1 MTLTILPR
9 SEVAG
14 LSVIDLGAGRPVV
27 LLHGVGLNADAW
39 GPQIDTLR
47 GAYRVIAPDMPGH
60 GGSPCPDAT
69 PTLETYVEAALAVV
83 QTLSEPAMV
92 VGHSMGAI
100 IALDAAA
107 RAPSHVCAVAALNAV
122 FERTPEADAAVRAR
136 AASFDETRAPDP
148 SPTLH
153 RWFGDAA
160 SPERTACETWLRN
173 VDPRG
178 YKLAYT
184 AFAEARGPSR
194 TALRSLSRP
203 ALFATG
209 ALEPNSTPKMS
220 RDMAALAPRG
230 RALVVEG
237 AAHMMPMTHDDEVNA
252 AILSL
257 AREVWP

>member
-1 MTLTILPR
+1 MTSTILPR

-14 LSVIDLGAGRPVV
+14 LSAIDLGAGHPVV

-39 GPQIDTLR
+39 GPQIDELR
-47 GAYRVIAPDMPGH
+47 DAFRVIAPDMPGH
-60 GGSPCPDAT
+60 GGSQCPDGT
-69 PTLETYVEAALAVV
+69 PTLEAYVEAALAVV
-83 QTLSEPAMV
+83 RTLSEPAMV
-92 VGHSMGAI
+92 VGHSMGAM
-100 IALDAAA
+100 IALDVAA
-107 RAPSHVCAVAALNAV
+107 RAPSDVCAVAALNAV
-122 FERTPEADAAVRAR
+122 FERTPQADAAVRAR
-136 AASFDETRAPDP
+136 VASFDATRAPDP

-153 RWFGDAA
+153 RWFGDEA
-160 SPERTACETWLRN
+160 SPERSACEAWLRN

-184 AFAEARGPSR
+184 AFAESRGPSR
-194 TALRSLSRP
+194 TALRSLACP

-220 RDMAALAPRG
+220 RGMAALAPRG

-237 AAHMMPMTHDDEVNA
+237 AAHMMPMTHADEVNG